1 MLNNNSIVNV
11 VESTIKDGASQKLSN
26 VVVMYM
32 FQIHV
37 VVNVGNLEVKWMF
50 QTYVCFKYKQNGSKV
65 TTRRE

>member
-1 MLNNNSIVNV
+1 MGTRKESSKYMFNKNSIVNV

-37 VVNVGNLEVKWMF
+37 VVNVGSLVVKWMF
-50 QTYVCFKYKQNGSKV
+50 QTYYVK
-65 TTRRE
+65 E